1 MLYVFIYT
9 ICLFKQAGQYNILG
23 VTDLSI
29 TFLSAMNNLYI
40 ILMLLKENRTEDAQW
55 VIRNRK

>member
-9 ICLFKQAGQYNILG
+9 ICLSKQAGQYNILG